1 MTAGKGDDLLDLA
14 LQHQRNEQVE
24 QMDVSD
30 DTGLE
35 QLRRYGFQFLN
46 FLASVK
52 SQDQTPTGVNKVH
65 LGVTHSTSILSN
77 ASNNGR

>member
-1 MTAGKGDDLLDLA
+1 MTAGKGDDLLDLS
-14 LQHQRNEQVE
+14 LQNQRNEQVE

-52 SQDQTPTGVNKVH
+52 SQD
-65 LGVTHSTSILSN
+65 
-77 ASNNGR
+77 